1 MDIFLKTIGSIN
13 DETRLKILHFINE
26 NDEVCVCDI
35 ENSFDMIQSRI
46 SRHLKILK
54 DGGFLKVS
62 RRGRWAYYSIREP
75 LDKFRHNVLEEI
87 SYLDLDI
94 PKRANSGCEAKFPRK
109 LKKEGCKMENSLED
123 KKVLIMCTG
132 NSCRSIIGEALINK
146 ELEGV
151 KAYSC
156 GMKPTGKVNPNAKKI
171 LEQNDAWDESY
182 FSKHLDDVINI
193 DFDLVVTVCGNADQ
207 ACPSFPR
214 PVNKIHVGFEDPD
227 GKGFEAFEET
237 YALIKDELLTKVTEN
252 LK

>member
-13 DETRLKILHFINE
+13 DETRLRILRFVNE

-35 ENSFDMIQSRI
+35 ESSFDMIQSRI

-54 DGGFLKVS
+54 EGGFLKVS

-75 LDKFRHNVLEEI
+75 LDKFRLNVLEEI
-87 SYLDLDI
+87 SYLDLEI
-94 PKRANSGCEAKFPRK
+94 PKINKGCE
-109 LKKEGCKMENSLED
+109 MEE

-146 ELEGV
+146 ELPNV

-156 GMKPTGKVNPNAKKI
+156 GVKPTGKVNPNAQKV
-171 LEQNDAWDESY
+171 LEQNGAWDESY
-182 FSKHLDDVINI
+182 YSKHLDEVINI

-207 ACPSFPR
+207 ACPSFPK
-214 PVNKIHVGFEDPD
+214 PVKKIHVGFEDPD
-227 GKGFEAFEET
+227 GQSFEAFQTT
-237 YALIKDELLTKVTEN
+237 YDLIKDELLTKVTEN